1 VTRPAATRTAVPAPL
16 RLLGWALLAVAVS
29 GWLALVEVFWL
40 PWRVAGVPVPVS
52 VLAAVAGNVALVT
65 AAHRLSGSR
74 VVAVLPALVWVLVA
88 GAGSVPRPEGDLL
101 ITGGDAVTQ
110 GVNLA
115 FLLLGVVAAAV
126 AVGRALGTP
135 RPRPVGG
142 PPVVSP
148 AAAGSGSGGAR

>member
-1 VTRPAATRTAVPAPL
+1 MTRAL
-16 RLLGWALLAVAVS
+16 HQLGWALLVVLVS

-52 VLAAVAGNVALVT
+52 VLAAVAGNLALVT

-74 VVAVLPALVWVLVA
+74 LVAVLPALVWVLVA
-88 GAGSVPRPEGDLL
+88 VAGSTPRPEGDLL

-110 GVNLA
+110 VVNLA
-115 FLLLGVVAAAV
+115 FLLLGVVAAAI

-135 RPRPVGG
+135 RPRPVAR
-142 PPVVSP
+142 PAAVSP
-148 AAAGSGSGGAR
+148 AGAGSGSGGAR